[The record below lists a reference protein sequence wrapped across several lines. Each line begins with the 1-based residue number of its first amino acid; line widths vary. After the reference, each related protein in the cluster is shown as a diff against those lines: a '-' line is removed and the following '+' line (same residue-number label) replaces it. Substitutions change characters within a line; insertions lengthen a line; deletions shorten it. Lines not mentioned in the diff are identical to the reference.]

1 MDRDAWVRVRDVEL
15 EWSLCSAKADED
27 IACRATLTKWE
38 HCVLEEGR
46 KKRNRKEEERE
57 RRK

>member
-1 MDRDAWVRVRDVEL
+1 MDRDAWVKVRDVEL

-27 IACRATLTKWE
+27 IACRAAFTKWE

-46 KKRNRKEEERE
+46 KKK
-57 RRK
+57 